1 MPPPS
6 PEVTGAP
13 YHPLQNPYL
22 TEALAAPILVFV
34 DAMLNTRLA

>member
-22 TEALAAPILVFV
+22 TAALAAPILVFV
-34 DAMLNTRLA
+34 DAMLNSRLA

>member
-22 TEALAAPILVFV
+22 TAPPPATILVFV
-34 DAMLNTRLA
+34 NAMSIGRLA